1 MAKVMV
7 SFPDEF
13 LERVD
18 RRARAQNRSRSDLI
32 REALRRELD
41 ERSGMST
48 TWSKAVT
55 RLKWLEKEW
64 TDRWDSTDVIRRDRE
79 SHHGRHDRR

>member
-18 RRARAQNRSRSDLI
+18 RRARAQNRSRSELI
-32 REALRRELD
+32 RDALRRELD
-41 ERSGMST
+41 ERSGVSAA
-48 TWSKAVT
+48 WGKAVS
-55 RLKWLEKEW
+55 RLRWLESEW
-64 TDRWDSTDVIRRDRE
+64 TSRWDSTDVIRRDRE
-79 SHHGRHDRR
+79 SRHGRHDRR